1 MAKRRIINEEIP
13 NISQPWG
20 GTDAQ
25 GPWGYDFEQVEA
37 FLKRTFGGKIGLF
50 YYDTT
55 NNRYLCFADEDARD
69 AYLDDPVG
77 NNSLLLGTFDAPF
90 NYSAHIHVQN
100 TYMSLLKGETGVF
113 LEYTFEIL
121 NKEGGDTGDN
131 INVTYTF
138 SNGSTKQRVNA
149 SYASGTTVRFLA
161 DKYLKTGENRVT
173 IAITGA
179 STLAATT
186 QVVTIFVV
194 DLQIESSFDITHRYE
209 PTDSIA
215 VPYAVSGMGVKTV
228 ECFLDD
234 GAQPI
239 ATKTG
244 IAENNGSGQFAI
256 DLSTVT
262 GLGTGRHWIQL
273 RASLTIGGV
282 DYYSKTL
289 FFHFMVGSQVTPQ
302 FLFSKELGIGELNST
317 GILTL
322 EAVQYEDF
330 SLQWALYHPTAVSIP
345 VTITTAEGTTSVN
358 ALQDN
363 VYTFTYQPMDA
374 GTQNIVFAV
383 GEYAETLVA
392 DVEESDLGIN
402 EFTEDML
409 VRLSAVGRSNEETD
423 RDKWMYD
430 DENVVDFTDFEWNAN
445 SGWNNNALVIK
456 KGTQM
461 EINVQ
466 PFLGLT
472 ASVLATRGVT
482 VEIDFET
489 DNVDDEDASV
499 IVCGETDANDVFHGL
514 RITATS
520 ASLTTQLGTT
530 VSTKFKPKDRQ
541 HLCFTMNSRQAANP
555 DRNLLTIVNDGK
567 IERAVA
573 FDNNDSLNLPS
584 QIVVFSENATIKI
597 YSIRVYARNLTVEQC
612 FANYAIDSPDRKQ
625 IVSDNDVLTVSGNIS
640 YEKVRDLIPTF
651 LFTTD
656 SMNVIFN
663 AQTKKDNIRADVE
676 YHNPQEPTRDFTI
689 KTAYVCP
696 QGTSS
701 LAYPIKNLRLYTQKK
716 KEPLCVMYDA
726 MGNVIPDGKYSF
738 KEGAQPV
745 NCWTLK
751 ADYAESS
758 MSHNTGTARLWN
770 QLMKDMSIDGIR
782 VCRTRAM
789 VSAANAGYQY
799 DVRLAID
806 GFPCCVFYRQDEN
819 SEPIF
824 MGQFNF
830 DNDKSTESVYG
841 FKGLPDDGLDDF
853 EQTYGSYKDDIECW
867 ELLNNASDLCL
878 FRDDK
883 FNSIITID
891 NEQKPAWE
899 GSFEARYP
907 DDGSNA
913 DTTHLQTFA
922 SWLVG
927 LKNMTA
933 ADKTAFATQKWE
945 HLDVYKVAAYYVY
958 CMRHGAVDQL
968 VKNSMLTSEG
978 YWAWKRVVTT
988 TNGVMNISIEPHQSA
1003 TKLYY
1008 FQWYDN
1014 DTIHGIDNDSQLKY
1028 GPYIDR
1034 QTLEAG
1040 TESTYV
1046 YAGHASTLWNLLEAD
1061 EEFMSIVQE
1070 VDGALGDTYAK
1081 CCDIY
1086 DVKQSSVWPAR
1097 LYNASQRYKYIDQFR
1112 TGTNRLYMLQ
1122 GSRTSHRHWWL
1133 KTRFDMYDSRF
1144 VSNDYRSKAITF
1156 RVREDG
1162 NRYSFTVVSGD
1173 RLYYAYGINKT
1184 IDEVTPEPL
1193 EVGQSVTFH
1202 PRTLAIGDPVKVF
1215 GASHI
1220 TKLDVSDFIT
1230 VMNNVDLSEVLDDDI
1245 GCRIKS
1251 LILGKSGSSVNNIC
1265 VGLSVNTVPT
1275 LEELDITNFLS
1286 DGMRSIVG
1294 LDGLSQLHKLRAGN
1308 SALGSVE
1315 LAEGVSLSQVILPDG
1330 VQILKLNKATLQT
1343 GGTFTY
1349 TPTASLLNL
1358 TMKNCVGF
1366 NELSLLQSWM
1376 TAIGDGSCSSRI
1388 LDLEG
1393 IDWTDVDPAWL
1404 CDLATK
1410 DWQEFTLRGKVLL
1423 TEITPESYNTLT
1435 EIFGEGCFEP
1445 TAPLFIDAPP
1455 TLLLN
1460 MPEYIME
1467 GESVQLSVVLFP
1479 ASEEEGT
1486 ATWSI
1491 FSGSRTGTTL
1501 TTGGLLTTTEN
1512 GNSDATLTIRCMYV
1526 VGNNVYSQTKN
1537 IVIKRRIYPD
1547 NYSSG
1552 TKIVTTDIDSTH
1564 IRCSIEWTTEIN
1576 TEPILVWSFTG
1587 DATSYATM
1595 TVAEDGKSCV
1605 IAASGNY
1612 TYIKGTVSCQ
1622 LKKLNG
1628 NSIGTKSVSISFFS
1642 ENIAMTRE
1650 SNQYA
1655 MALMYSKGFAANQN
1669 YMTKAECAAVTNNQL
1684 QPGSSSSKSI
1694 FYNNSSFRSNCK
1706 AFPEFK
1712 YFTGISIVD
1721 RYLFYQCNIET
1732 IELPPQITKIHDYA
1746 FSQSHLKE
1754 IVVPN
1759 NVTAIGQ
1766 RAFSESKLES
1776 IVLPISVTSIETYA
1790 FYNCK
1795 QLLTAEIKG
1804 CNSFGT
1810 NAFQGCTQLE
1820 SVILPSTGPTSM
1832 PNYMFSGCTSLR
1844 SANIPSTVNSINEG
1858 CFYNCPLESLTLP
1871 SGLQT
1876 IGINAFFGGRFT
1888 TLHVPP
1894 SVSSIGGAAFGDN
1907 NKLDTIT
1914 VDGNSIYYDS
1924 RNNCNAVC
1932 YGSTLVVGCNNTVI
1946 PSNISTIQQYAFHGR
1961 GMTEM
1966 TIPSSVTTIGQYA
1979 FCKCANLESIT
1990 IPNSVTSMGTYAFAE
2005 CTSLASVTLSN
2016 NLELVNAYCFQN
2028 CSSLTVIT
2036 IPNGIGSIGNS
2047 AFSGCTSL
2055 ATVSIPSSVTTINSN
2070 AFYHCS
2076 SLTAITIPNS
2086 VTTLQG
2092 SAFSG
2097 CTKLESVV
2105 LSTGITALSAS
2116 MFYGCTKLSS
2126 INIPSGVTMIDA
2138 NVFRDCTS
2146 LTSVTLP
2153 NGLTTIGNYAFK
2165 NSGLTSIVIP
2175 NSVTT
2180 LNNEVFSE
2188 CASLVSVTLPSGIT
2202 SISQYMFKSCS
2213 ALTTVNIP
2221 SSITTLGAA
2230 VFEFCTALKYITL
2243 PNSITSI
2250 GNSVFDG
2257 CTNLINVTLSAGLTS
2272 LPNYTFSNCAKLK
2285 QKIPTNITSLGEYSF
2300 SASVNGKIF
2309 FESATPPTINGSMLF
2324 IENSMSLYVPYGSL
2338 DDYKNASG
2346 FVVKSNQIFA
2356 DFSPTSA
2363 FRNLSITA
2371 PSEVSGLS
2379 KKTMVDFVATADG
2392 YDEYLGSNVTGKQVI
2407 GRAWSDEYGQNPS
2420 TTSSRVITV
2429 SLTIYELTATTT
2441 TTQLAALQEYVFVDL
2456 NNQWESTTSVYTG
2469 SAYNSYKKYRSFS
2482 NYHIGNAVAKMRIIV
2497 KGYTSFTFKIS
2508 QYCEQSVDFVV
2519 VSQLDQEPPAFP
2531 NTSGSYTNLKSNS
2544 SSYSTPV
2551 NVTFD
2556 NLDGGEHVIT
2566 IIYGKNSS
2574 SDYNNDRGYVLI
2586 STTYN
2591 IEEQ

>member
-1 MAKRRIINEEIP
+1 MAKRRIINEEITS
-13 NISQPWG
+13 ISQPWG
-20 GTDAQ
+20 GTDANGQ
-25 GPWGYDFEQVEA
+25 WGYDFARVED
-37 FLKRTFGGKIGLF
+37 FLKRMFGSKMGLF
-50 YYDTT
+50 HYDTT
-55 NNRYLCFADEDARD
+55 NNRYLCFANEEARD
-69 AYLDDPVG
+69 AYLEDPVE
-77 NNSLLLGTFDAPF
+77 NNDLLLGTFDAPF
-90 NYSAHIHVQN
+90 NYSAHIHVTK
-100 TYMSLLKGETGVF
+100 TYISLLKGETGIF

-209 PTDSIA
+209 PMDSIA

-244 IAENNGSGQFAI
+244 IAENNGSGQFTI

-317 GILTL
+317 GVLTL

-330 SLQWALYHPTAVSIP
+330 SLQWALYHPTAVSSP
-345 VTITTAEGTTSVN
+345 VTITTAEGTTSVD

-383 GEYAETLVA
+383 GGYTETLVA

-541 HLCFTMNSRQAANP
+541 HLCFTMNSRQATNP
-555 DRNLLTIVNDGK
+555 DRSLLTIVNDGK

-573 FDNNDSLNLPS
+573 FDNNDSLSLPS
-584 QIVVFSENATIKI
+584 HIVAYSASATIKV
-597 YSIRVYARNLTVEQC
+597 YSVRVYARNLTVEQC
-612 FANYAIDSPDRKQ
+612 FANFAIDSPERRQ
-625 IVSDNDVLTVSGNIS
+625 IVSDNDVLTPTGEIS

-656 SMNVIFN
+656 QMNVIFN
-663 AQTKKDNIRADVE
+663 AQTKKENIRAEVE
-676 YHNPQEPTRDFTI
+676 YHNPQEPARDFTI
-689 KTAYVCP
+689 TKAYVCP

-726 MGNVIPDGKYSF
+726 AGNVIEEGKYSF

-770 QLMKDMSIDGIR
+770 QLMKDMSVNGYR
-782 VCRTRAM
+782 VGQTRAM
-789 VSAANAGYQY
+789 RSAANAGYQY

-806 GFPCCVFYRQDEN
+806 GFPCCVFYRSDEN

-830 DNDKSTESVYG
+830 DNDKSTESVFG
-841 FKGLPDDGLDDF
+841 FKGLPDDGVDDF
-853 EQTYGSYKDDIECW
+853 GQTFASYKNDIECW

-878 FRDDK
+878 FRDSN
-883 FNSIITID
+883 FNATITLD
-891 NEQKPAWE
+891 GEQKPAWE

-913 DTTHLQTFA
+913 NTTHLRAFA

-933 ADKTAFATQKWE
+933 ADKAAFATQKWE

-958 CMRHGAVDQL
+958 AMRHGAVDQL

-978 YWAWKRVVTT
+978 YWGWKRVVTQT
-988 TNGVMNISIEPHQSA
+988 EGVMNVSIEPHQSSY
-1003 TKLYY
+1003 KKYY

-1040 TESTYV
+1040 TDSTYV

-1061 EEFMSIVQE
+1061 EEFMGIVQE
-1070 VDGALGDTYAK
+1070 VDGELKDTYAK

-1162 NRYSFTVVSGD
+1162 NSYSFTVVSGD

-1294 LDGLSQLHKLRAGN
+1294 LDGLSQLHQLRAGN
-1308 SALGSVE
+1308 SALSSVE
-1315 LAEGVSLSQVILPDG
+1315 LAEGVSLSELILPSG
-1330 VQILKLNKATLQT
+1330 VQVLKLNQATLLT

-1349 TPTASLLNL
+1349 SPSSTLLNL

-1366 NELSLLQSWM
+1366 NELSLLQAWM
-1376 TAIGDGSCSSRI
+1376 TAIGDGSYSSRI

-1393 IDWTDVDPAWL
+1393 IDWKNVDPAWL
-1404 CDLATK
+1404 CALAGK
-1410 DWQEFTLRGKVLL
+1410 DWQEFTLTGKVML
-1423 TEITPESYNTLT
+1423 TNITIEYFEQLKG
-1435 EIFGEGCFEP
+1435 IYGEDCFEA
-1445 TAPLFIDAPP
+1445 TAPLYIDAPP
-1455 TLLLN
+1455 TVIINAPNEVL
-1460 MPEYIME
+1460 E
-1467 GESVQLSVVLFP
+1467 GESVQLTSTLFP
-1479 ASEEEGT
+1479 VPETEIT
-1486 ATWSI
+1486 PIWSI
-1491 FSGSRTGTTL
+1491 ISGGRTGTTL
-1501 TTGGLLTTTEN
+1501 TEEGLLTTTEN
-1512 GNSDATLTIRCMYV
+1512 GTINSTLTIRCLYII
-1526 VGNNVYSQTKN
+1526 GTEVYQ
-1537 IVIKRRIYPD
+1537 
-1547 NYSSG
+1547 G
-1552 TKIVTTDIDSTH
+1552 TKTILIRTRTYPTTTTASLTAIDIDATH
-1564 IRCSIEWTTEIN
+1564 KRIELSWTGTPNTAPICS
-1576 TEPILVWSFTG
+1576 WSLTG
-1587 DATSYATM
+1587 SNASKFLITPS
-1595 TVAEDGKSCV
+1595 EDGLSCV
-1605 IAASGNY
+1605 VTLNTQETV
-1612 TYIKGTVSCQ
+1612 TYLQGSVSCVM
-1622 LKKLNG
+1622 KKL
-1628 NSIGTKSVSISFFS
+1628 IGTTIGTETLSFSFLG
-1642 ENIAMTRE
+1642 EDIAMTST

-1655 MALMYSKGFAANQN
+1655 MALMYSKRLAANSQ
-1669 YMTKAECAAVTNNQL
+1669 YMTKTECAAVTESQL
-1684 QPGSSSSKSI
+1684 QPGTTQSTSI
-1694 FYNNSSFRSNCK
+1694 FYADFNFRNSCK
-1706 AFPEFK
+1706 SFPEFK
-1712 YFTGISIVD
+1712 YFTGLAEVPS
-1721 RYLFYQCNIET
+1721 YLFYACNIES
-1732 IELPPQITKIHDYA
+1732 IELPPQITEIDTNAFYGTHISSISLPNGLTCIGYQAFNSCHLSSITIPASVIKIENSSFSSCQKLEEANILCSTNGEYMFSNCSKLKNVTLANDTTEISKFMFLGCKELEEIDFPNILTKIDSGAFSGCSSLTSLYIPATLVNINGGNVFEKCSSLTSIKVNSQNPVYDSRDNCNAICKTDSNQLLVGANNTVIPNNIVTISTYA
-1746 FSQSHLKE
+1746 FSGRNITTITIPSSVKSISSYAFENSTL
-1754 IVVPN
+1754 VSLTVPD
-1759 NVTAIGQ
+1759 
-1766 RAFSESKLES
+1766 S
-1776 IVLPISVTSIETYA
+1776 ITNIYTYA

-1795 QLLTAEIKG
+1795 ELTSVVLSNNLTSI
-1804 CNSFGT
+1804 
-1810 NAFQGCTQLE
+1810 QGYTFRDC
-1820 SVILPSTGPTSM
+1820 S
-1832 PNYMFSGCTSLR
+1832 
-1844 SANIPSTVNSINEG
+1844 
-1858 CFYNCPLESLTLP
+1858 SLT
-1871 SGLQT
+1871 
-1876 IGINAFFGGRFT
+1876 
-1888 TLHVPP
+1888 
-1894 SVSSIGGAAFGDN
+1894 
-1907 NKLDTIT
+1907 
-1914 VDGNSIYYDS
+1914 
-1924 RNNCNAVC
+1924 
-1932 YGSTLVVGCNNTVI
+1932 
-1946 PSNISTIQQYAFHGR
+1946 
-1961 GMTEM
+1961 
-1966 TIPSSVTTIGQYA
+1966 
-1979 FCKCANLESIT
+1979 SIT
-1990 IPNSVTSMGTYAFAE
+1990 IPNMVKQINEYAFYNCEA
-2005 CTSLASVTLSN
+2005 LVTI
-2016 NLELVNAYCFQN
+2016 NLP
-2028 CSSLTVIT
+2028 SSLKQ
-2036 IPNGIGSIGNS
+2036 IGSY
-2047 AFSGCTSL
+2047 AFS
-2055 ATVSIPSSVTTINSN
+2055 
-2070 AFYHCS
+2070 HCS
-2076 SLTAITIPNS
+2076 SLSSITIPEG
-2086 VTTLQG
+2086 VTSIDSEAFGYCSSLSSITIPEGIITLK
-2092 SAFSG
+2092 SSLFYY
-2097 CTKLESVV
+2097 CKN
-2105 LSTGITALSAS
+2105 LSTINLPESLTIIEAGV
-2116 MFYGCTKLSS
+2116 FYGCTNLTKVR
-2126 INIPSGVTMIDA
+2126 IPSCVVSIGSTC
-2138 NVFRDCTS
+2138 FRDCGSAKFFFTS
-2146 LTSVTLP
+2146 S
-2153 NGLTTIGNYAFK
+2153 
-2165 NSGLTSIVIP
+2165 
-2175 NSVTT
+2175 
-2180 LNNEVFSE
+2180 
-2188 CASLVSVTLPSGIT
+2188 
-2202 SISQYMFKSCS
+2202 
-2213 ALTTVNIP
+2213 
-2221 SSITTLGAA
+2221 
-2230 VFEFCTALKYITL
+2230 
-2243 PNSITSI
+2243 
-2250 GNSVFDG
+2250 
-2257 CTNLINVTLSAGLTS
+2257 
-2272 LPNYTFSNCAKLK
+2272 
-2285 QKIPTNITSLGEYSF
+2285 
-2300 SASVNGKIF
+2300 
-2309 FESATPPTINGSMLF
+2309 TPPTMTYNPVMDSNTRI
-2324 IENSMSLYVPYGSL
+2324 YVPISAL
-2338 DDYKNASG
+2338 EDYRNATNWSSIAG
-2346 FVVKSNQIFA
+2346 QIFP
-2356 DFSPTSA
+2356 DFTPTVIKS
-2363 FRNLSITA
+2363 LSITA
-2371 PSEVSGLS
+2371 PAEVSGNRS
-2379 KKTMVDFVATADG
+2379 SCMVSYTVTAIG
-2392 YDEYLGSNVTGKQVI
+2392 IDEYSGETINDKQLTGTAQS
-2407 GRAWSDEYGQNPS
+2407 AEFGQNPS
-2420 TTSSRVITV
+2420 SSSSRTV
-2429 SLTIYELTATTT
+2429 TISLTMFGETATTT
-2441 TTQLAALQEYVFVDL
+2441 ATQTAFLTEYVMVDL
-2456 NNQWESTTSVYTG
+2456 NSQWQKSAKNPDT
-2469 SAYNSYKKYRSFS
+2469 SAYESYESFS
-2482 NYHIGNAVAKMRIIV
+2482 NWHVSSGVAKMTLTIY
-2497 KGYTSFTFKIS
+2497 GYTSFTFYIRS
-2508 QYCEQSVDFVV
+2508 NGESNYDYVQVG
-2519 VSQLDQEPPAFP
+2519 QLDQEPT
-2531 NTSGSYTNLKSNS
+2531 TSGTTGTYANTYSRATSGTALSNH
-2544 SSYSTPV
+2544 TA
-2551 NVTFD
+2551 VTFD

-2566 IIYGKNSS
+2566 VVYRKDASGNTG
-2574 SDYNNDRGYVLI
+2574 DDRGYVLVPK
-2586 STTYN
+2586 TYTI
-2591 IEEQ
+2591 IEE

>member
-1 MAKRRIINEEIP
+1 MARKRIINEEIP

-25 GPWGYDFEQVEA
+25 GQWGYDFEQVEA

-55 NNRYLCFADEDARD
+55 NNRYMCFADEESRD

-149 SYASGTTVRFLA
+149 SYASGTSVRFLA

-317 GILTL
+317 GVLTL

-330 SLQWALYHPTAVSIP
+330 SLQWALYHPTAVSSP

-358 ALQDN
+358 ALQEN

-383 GEYAETLVA
+383 GEYTETLVT

-445 SGWNNNALVIK
+445 SGWNDNAIVIK

-573 FDNNDSLNLPS
+573 FDNNDSLSLPS
-584 QIVVFSENATIKI
+584 HIIAYSASATIKV
-597 YSIRVYARNLTVEQC
+597 YSVRVYARNLTVEQC
-612 FANYAIDSPDRKQ
+612 FGNYAIDSPERRQ
-625 IVSDNDVLTVSGNIS
+625 IVSDNDVLTPTGEIS

-656 SMNVIFN
+656 QMNVIFN
-663 AQTKKDNIRADVE
+663 AQTKKENIRAEVE
-676 YHNPQEPTRDFTI
+676 YHNPQEPARDFTI
-689 KTAYVCP
+689 TKAYVCP

-726 MGNVIPDGKYSF
+726 AGNVIEDGKYSF

-770 QLMKDMSIDGIR
+770 QLMKDMSINGIK
-782 VCRTRAM
+782 VGQTRAM
-789 VSAANAGYQY
+789 RSAANAGYQY

-806 GFPCCVFYRQDEN
+806 GFPCCVFYRSDEN

-830 DNDKSTESVYG
+830 DNDKSTESVFG
-841 FKGLPDDGLDDF
+841 FKGLPDDGVDDF
-853 EQTYGSYKDDIECW
+853 GQTFASYKNDIECW

-878 FRDDK
+878 FRDAN
-883 FNSIITID
+883 FNATITLD
-891 NEQKPAWE
+891 GEQKPAWE

-913 DTTHLQTFA
+913 NTTHLRAFA

-933 ADKTAFATQKWE
+933 ADKAAFATQKWE

-978 YWAWKRVVTT
+978 YWGWKRVVTQT
-988 TNGVMNISIEPHQSA
+988 EGVTNVSIEPHQSSY
-1003 TKLYY
+1003 KKY
-1008 FQWYDN
+1008 FFEWYDN
-1014 DTIHGIDNDSQLKY
+1014 DTSHGIDNDSQLKY

-1040 TESTYV
+1040 TDSTYV

-1061 EEFMSIVQE
+1061 EEFMGIVQE
-1070 VDGALGDTYAK
+1070 VDGELKDTYAK

-1112 TGTNRLYMLQ
+1112 VGTNRLYMLQ

-1144 VSNDYRSKAITF
+1144 VSNDFRNKAITF

-1173 RLYYAYGINKT
+1173 RLFYAYGINKT
-1184 IDEVTPEPL
+1184 IDEVTPTPL

-1220 TKLDVSDFIT
+1220 LSLDLSDYIK
-1230 VMNNVDLSEVLDDDI
+1230 VMNNVDLSEVRDDEI
-1245 GCRIKS
+1245 GCRLKT
-1251 LILGKSGSSVNNIC
+1251 LILGKSGNDVNNIC

-1275 LEELDITNFLS
+1275 LEELDITNFQS
-1286 DGMRSIVG
+1286 EGMRSIVG
-1294 LDGLSQLHKLRAGN
+1294 LDELSQLHKLRAGN

-1330 VQILKLNKATLQT
+1330 VQILKLNKATLQA
-1343 GGTFTY
+1343 GGTFSY

-1366 NELSLLQSWM
+1366 DELFLLQSWM

-1393 IDWTDVDPAWL
+1393 IDWRNVDVSWL
-1404 CDLATK
+1404 CTTWQK
-1410 DWQEFTLRGKVLL
+1410 DWQEKTLKGTIHLSSLTAEEIDLLDATFGVGWENPVGKTLVFDVPSMVIVSGPTEVVEGHNAQYTLR
-1423 TEITPESYNTLT
+1423 
-1435 EIFGEGCFEP
+1435 
-1445 TAPLFIDAPP
+1445 
-1455 TLLLN
+1455 
-1460 MPEYIME
+1460 
-1467 GESVQLSVVLFP
+1467 QFP
-1479 ASEEEGT
+1479 ASSVQGT
-1486 ATWSI
+1486 TTWSI
-1491 FSGSRTGTTL
+1491 DEGSRTGTTINAS
-1501 TTGGLLTTTEN
+1501 TGLLTTTEN
-1512 GNSDATLTIRCMYV
+1512 GNADSSLRLLAVFRPSDNSGVKRGTINIVVKKAIYPSPYNIVTEEISNTHKRLRLVFEQEGFTGIPVATWSIYSGDIANRVTTSVSADGYSFDVVWTDTSVLTTNGVIRCV
-1526 VGNNVYSQTKN
+1526 V
-1537 IVIKRRIYPD
+1537 
-1547 NYSSG
+1547 
-1552 TKIVTTDIDSTH
+1552 
-1564 IRCSIEWTTEIN
+1564 
-1576 TEPILVWSFTG
+1576 
-1587 DATSYATM
+1587 A
-1595 TVAEDGKSCV
+1595 
-1605 IAASGNY
+1605 
-1612 TYIKGTVSCQ
+1612 KGTGSTITNQTVDIEFHDD
-1622 LKKLNG
+1622 
-1628 NSIGTKSVSISFFS
+1628 SIAV
-1642 ENIAMTRE
+1642 TRAA
-1650 SNQYA
+1650 NQYL
-1655 MALMYSKGFAANQN
+1655 MTALYNGLHSKGLCENQN
-1669 YMTKAECAAVTNNQL
+1669 YMTKAECSYVTENDL
-1684 QPGSSSSKSI
+1684 QSGTSYSTSI
-1694 FYNNSSFRSNCK
+1694 FYSQRYNLRTFK
-1706 AFPEFK
+1706 EFK
-1712 YFTGISIVD
+1712 YFTGLTKIPN
-1721 RYLFYQCNIET
+1721 YLFYSSYIEE
-1732 IELPPQITKIHDYA
+1732 IELPSTITEIGSYA
-1746 FSQSHLKE
+1746 FYQCSSLKS
-1754 IVVPN
+1754 IVIPDGVTVIGERAFRYCSSLASFNIPSGVTIIQDYTFQGCPVTSLTIPN
-1759 NVTAIGQ
+1759 TVTSIGQ
-1766 RAFSESKLES
+1766 YAFTGNRAEVIMIPSSVTSIGSYAFQTGPATKVVSIPNGTIGYGAFRESPIETLTLGSGVTSIDQEAFMSSEVTSLTIPASVTTLGNQFLSSSVLES
-1776 IVLPISVTSIETYA
+1776 IVVESGNQTFQSVDNCLIKIGSNELILGCKNSVIPSSVTSIGSYA
-1790 FYNCK
+1790 FRRC
-1795 QLLTAEIKG
+1795 ADM
-1804 CNSFGT
+1804 S
-1810 NAFQGCTQLE
+1810 
-1820 SVILPSTGPTSM
+1820 SV
-1832 PNYMFSGCTSLR
+1832 
-1844 SANIPSTVNSINEG
+1844 V
-1858 CFYNCPLESLTLP
+1858 
-1871 SGLQT
+1871 
-1876 IGINAFFGGRFT
+1876 
-1888 TLHVPP
+1888 
-1894 SVSSIGGAAFGDN
+1894 
-1907 NKLDTIT
+1907 
-1914 VDGNSIYYDS
+1914 
-1924 RNNCNAVC
+1924 
-1932 YGSTLVVGCNNTVI
+1932 
-1946 PSNISTIQQYAFHGR
+1946 
-1961 GMTEM
+1961 
-1966 TIPSSVTTIGQYA
+1966 IPSSVTTIGSYA
-1979 FCKCANLESIT
+1979 FSYTKGMTSFDTGLITSISSYAFDHSELATLSIGSALTTIGTSAFGYTALQSVT
-1990 IPNSVTSMGTYAFAE
+1990 IPQTVTTVGAYAFQYCQNLHTVICNASATISNS
-2005 CTSLASVTLSN
+2005 CFRGCSALASVTLSN
-2016 NLELVNAYCFQN
+2016 TKGIEINAFYYCDSLRKLVLPDTLVNLNYQ
-2028 CSSLTVIT
+2028 
-2036 IPNGIGSIGNS
+2036 
-2047 AFSGCTSL
+2047 AFSSIHSGSNDSMKIFFKGVVPPIVSSGNLPATSYITWYAPYNAVSDYTN
-2055 ATVSIPSSVTTINSN
+2055 ATGFGNVTINSD
-2070 AFYHCS
+2070 FDP
-2076 SLTAITIPNS
+2076 TEFTQM
-2086 VTTLQG
+2086 T
-2092 SAFSG
+2092 
-2097 CTKLESVV
+2097 
-2105 LSTGITALSAS
+2105 ITAE
-2116 MFYGCTKLSS
+2116 
-2126 INIPSGVTMIDA
+2126 D
-2138 NVFRDCTS
+2138 
-2146 LTSVTLP
+2146 
-2153 NGLTTIGNYAFK
+2153 
-2165 NSGLTSIVIP
+2165 
-2175 NSVTT
+2175 
-2180 LNNEVFSE
+2180 
-2188 CASLVSVTLPSGIT
+2188 
-2202 SISQYMFKSCS
+2202 
-2213 ALTTVNIP
+2213 
-2221 SSITTLGAA
+2221 
-2230 VFEFCTALKYITL
+2230 
-2243 PNSITSI
+2243 
-2250 GNSVFDG
+2250 
-2257 CTNLINVTLSAGLTS
+2257 
-2272 LPNYTFSNCAKLK
+2272 
-2285 QKIPTNITSLGEYSF
+2285 
-2300 SASVNGKIF
+2300 VNGRMSK
-2309 FESATPPTINGSMLF
+2309 TNGTYTV
-2324 IENSMSLYVPYGSL
+2324 IA
-2338 DDYKNASG
+2338 K
-2346 FVVKSNQIFA
+2346 
-2356 DFSPTSA
+2356 
-2363 FRNLSITA
+2363 
-2371 PSEVSGLS
+2371 
-2379 KKTMVDFVATADG
+2379 G
-2392 YDEYLGSNVTGKQVI
+2392 YDHELEQTVTNKQIYGTFVS
-2407 GRAWSDEYGQNPS
+2407 SDFGTNPNTTPRTVTISYTMYG
-2420 TTSSRVITV
+2420 
-2429 SLTIYELTATTT
+2429 LTATTT
-2441 TTQLAALQEYVFVDL
+2441 ITQGGLFDPYIEVDLGSWWRESSETPDAALYKAY
-2456 NNQWESTTSVYTG
+2456 ESTNTNLNLTTG
-2469 SAYNSYKKYRSFS
+2469 SA
-2482 NYHIGNAVAKMRIIV
+2482 
-2497 KGYTSFTFKIS
+2497 
-2508 QYCEQSVDFVV
+2508 
-2519 VSQLDQEPPAFP
+2519 
-2531 NTSGSYTNLKSNS
+2531 
-2544 SSYSTPV
+2544 
-2551 NVTFD
+2551 
-2556 NLDGGEHVIT
+2556 VIT
-2566 IIYGKNSS
+2566 LRIVGFDTLSIYIRVNANS
-2574 SDYNNDRGYVLI
+2574 SDYIAAGYVDEDIGTGYASQYAKQTQQISGYNNMSYWKEVTYNNLEGREHFIKVMFRNATTYSGGTKRGYLLLNKQNVA
-2586 STTYN
+2586 
-2591 IEEQ
+2591 EE